1 MTSHDYSSTTVNRHQ
16 DAHYDSEE
24 KLRYELA
31 KTVTLTPE
39 LYERLFLNP
48 KTRVSG
54 DLRSRFGNPTP
65 VGVLGFSIAVMPL
78 ACAFMGWQ
86 GSGGLS
92 VVTGTVNIFFGGL
105 LLILAGIGEF
115 LLGNTFPM
123 MVFLGY
129 GAHFFAYATTFV
141 PAFNSIGYFNPDGSG
156 TGSPGT
162 SNQTSVFLASY
173 AFYLI
178 VMCILSFIFLLG
190 SLRVN
195 VVFVLIFMFATI
207 GFGLGAGAFFNLS
220 NGNAVVG
227 TRLATG
233 TGACFFAASV
243 LGFYFLL
250 ALIIAIMELPVP
262 DLPVCD
268 LSMVIK
274 ARPRGVIKEE

>member
-92 VVTGTVNIFFGGL
+92 VATGTVNIFFGGM

-156 TGSPGT
+156 TGSPST

>member
-1 MTSHDYSSTTVNRHQ
+1 MASHDYPSTITDRHQ

-31 KTVTLTPE
+31 KAVTLTPE

-48 KTRVSG
+48 KPQVKVN
-54 DLRSRFGNPTP
+54 LRSQCGNPTP
-65 VGVLGFSIAVMPL
+65 VGVLGFTIAVTPL

-92 VVTGTVNIFFGGL
+92 VATGTVNIFFGGM

-115 LLGNTFPM
+115 LLGNTYPM

-129 GAHFFAYATTFV
+129 GAHFIAYATTFV
-141 PAFNSIGYFNPDGSG
+141 PAFNSVGFFNPDGSG
-156 TGSPGT
+156 AGSPGT
-162 SNQTSVFLASY
+162 SNQTPVFLASY

-178 VMCILSFIFLLG
+178 VMCILSFIFLIG

-195 VVFVLIFMFATI
+195 IVFVLIFAFATT

-220 NGNAVVG
+220 NGNVVVG

-233 TGACFFAASV
+233 TGACFFATGV

-250 ALIIAIMELPVP
+250 AMMIAIMELPVP

-274 ARPRGVIKEE
+274 ARPRGVIKEN

>member
-78 ACAFMGWQ
+78 ACAFSTSIIISTPSRLASMCLTTTVVGWQ

-92 VVTGTVNIFFGGL
+92 VATGTVNIFFGGM

-173 AFYLI
+173 
-178 VMCILSFIFLLG
+178 G
-190 SLRVN
+190 
-195 VVFVLIFMFATI
+195 
-207 GFGLGAGAFFNLS
+207 
-220 NGNAVVG
+220 
-227 TRLATG
+227 
-233 TGACFFAASV
+233 
-243 LGFYFLL
+243 
-250 ALIIAIMELPVP
+250 
-262 DLPVCD
+262 
-268 LSMVIK
+268 K
-274 ARPRGVIKEE
+274 